1 MVYATGE
8 IMSNYCTN
16 CEWLGKATNTGRTQ
30 WLCKKER
37 AVGYMLQ
44 SLCGNPTRLLQC
56 INANWYKKKLNMA
69 TCRIGLI

>member
-1 MVYATGE
+1 
-8 IMSNYCTN
+8 MSNYCTN